1 MRKLIEFVRRHIM
14 RHRQRKGK
22 LMRTITLSAE
32 DAEQVKAILLTHA
45 ELSDNQALPSLELIG
60 RLKNDLEQDDEALE
74 MIASLTEQVE
84 AFEVDSE
91 NLKRIASIF

>member
-1 MRKLIEFVRRHIM
+1 MRKLIEFVRRRIM
-14 RHRQRKGK
+14 RHRQREEQ
-22 LMRTITLSAE
+22 LMRTITLSTE

-74 MIASLTEQVE
+74 MIASLTEQVD
-84 AFEVDSE
+84 AFEVDSD
-91 NLKRIASIF
+91 NLKRIASLF